1 MKTYL
6 GPRALAAFVM
16 VSVLGLAF
24 YIAGAETSASTL
36 RGLGVL
42 MLFLGLVPAGGLLL
56 RSLIY
61 RRIV

>member
-1 MKTYL
+1 MNTYL

-24 YIAGAETSASTL
+24 YIAGAETSTSTL

-42 MLFLGLVPAGGLLL
+42 LIFLGLVPAGGLLL
-56 RSLIY
+56 RWLIY
-61 RRIV
+61 RRIG